1 MALHKAT
8 ESLLE
13 KIIQK
18 QASQTSRDMR
28 SWRDAKKEATKPD
41 FPRRTRLVDII
52 DDMLHDLYL
61 ASKVE
66 LRRDRSLNK
75 PFAIL
80 DAKGVTNEEV
90 TKLLSDSIAFNELL
104 TILFETPYWGHSL
117 LELTPSSTD
126 LFTVA
131 LLPRRHV
138 VPGLGQILPD
148 VADTKGIDYR
158 ADSRYGTSILEI
170 GRASCRER
178 VSSPV

>member
-61 ASKVE
+61 ASKME

-80 DAKGVTNEEV
+80 DAKGV
-90 TKLLSDSIAFNELL
+90 L
-104 TILFETPYWGHSL
+104 T
-117 LELTPSSTD
+117 
-126 LFTVA
+126 
-131 LLPRRHV
+131 RR
-138 VPGLGQILPD
+138 
-148 VADTKGIDYR
+148 
-158 ADSRYGTSILEI
+158 
-170 GRASCRER
+170 
-178 VSSPV
+178 